1 MKYLLPLLVVLA
13 IYFTYEYPVYA
24 QNSASDQKHQN
35 NYVREITTDEAK
47 KLREELN
54 KAGERFQKDKLKIAS
69 DQAKVRAR
77 LIFDQEQFEQ
87 RTASREA
94 EMKQRMASREAEL
107 KQRLTQWQNKQ
118 KAMIVERINAQLQ
131 KINQQV
137 TDRMTRQL
145 DNMSA
150 RLLKAPDEAT
160 SGAYFDSTAYEPAS
174 LAISNARSAVSSQAA
189 KSYSITISTE
199 QNAKTDAKTAR
210 DNLFNDLKKLQEV
223 MLSAKQAVAKVH
235 QAQ

>member
-1 MKYLLPLLVVLA
+1 MKYLLPFMTVLA

-24 QNSASDQKHQN
+24 ENNTPAKQSQNKQ
-35 NYVREITTDEAK
+35 VLEITHDEAK
-47 KLREELN
+47 KLREELH
-54 KAGERFQKDKLKIAS
+54 KAEERFQKDKLRIAS
-69 DQAKVRAR
+69 EQAKLKAK
-77 LIFDQEQFEQ
+77 LMHDQEQFKQ

-94 EMKQRMASREAEL
+94 EMRQKMASREAEL
-107 KQRLTQWQNKQ
+107 KQKLTQWQNKQ
-118 KAMIVERINAQLQ
+118 KASVVERINAQLQ
-131 KINQQV
+131 KINQDV

-145 DNMSA
+145 DKMSE
-150 RLLKAPDEAT
+150 RLVKAPQEAT

-174 LAISNARSAVSSQAA
+174 LAITNARSAVISQAA
-189 KSYSITISTE
+189 KNYSITISTE
-199 QNAKTDAKTAR
+199 QNAKADAKNAR